1 MTDTQKTHDSDSRHL
16 QCQRYNVM
24 TSSIPDTE
32 SLTQHV
38 GSPSTNGYHHV
49 AVPVTNGRFAADT
62 KPTTPPLLSHQLKHD
77 KSILALVLSS
87 TLIYAGTEGG
97 EILVFDLKTYKRQ
110 AVIEG
115 HNGSVLGLF
124 LSTDESLLF
133 SSAGDRFVNVWDAKD
148 LQRVYCIYSTYDV
161 GDIFC
166 VSCSAALQTVYLG
179 AQNTSIQWYDLKER
193 NRRPLPDPTAHPFFR
208 EDRFFDSIGP
218 GGVRT
223 PRLEDNGPRHATG
236 GQDLEI
242 HRQHIKQYA
251 HYGYVYCMLL
261 TRVHTQEQYK
271 EVLISGGGD
280 GVVKIWALD
289 GSKGGAISELYAL
302 DDQREVGESVLSL
315 AVDGSFLYAGRLS
328 GEVNVWDLDTRQLVR
343 SLRCQTDD
351 VLALSVGG
359 GYLFCAGVTGI
370 VEKFNAQCERISRFP
385 AHKGRILASA
395 FSTHMNRPIYI
406 TGGNDSTI
414 SIWDIKDCVQTK
426 STTLKT
432 SNEKLIESLREFI
445 SYRTVSSD
453 PRYQADCR
461 RGASHLRNIFKNF
474 GAQTHMIAAPN
485 AEWNPIILAKFKGNS
500 SISNQRKKILFYGHY
515 DVVSAANEK
524 GKWITDPFT
533 MAGINDYLYGR
544 GTSDNKGPIMAA
556 IYAVAELVQNKALE
570 SDITFVIEGEEECGS
585 RGFAQA
591 VRINKKLIGDV
602 DWILLANS
610 YWLDDYVPC
619 LTYGLR
625 GVVHAT
631 VEVKSEHPDLHS
643 GVDGSTL
650 LDESLKDLV
659 TLLSRLTGKHNR
671 IEIPDFYDPVLS
683 PSVEEEH
690 HYEDI
695 TRTLLERNPALGD
708 QHELTETL
716 KRRWR
721 EASLTIHR
729 FHTSGPENSTIIPRL
744 ARASISL
751 RLVPNQEAESIAQSL
766 VSFLHEEFDKLDSK
780 NTLTV
785 NIDHL
790 AEPWLGDFNN
800 EMYKTLER
808 AIIDAWSAEDHS
820 KSRRRSSTRLSLSPV
835 NGPRVL
841 PTTSSTLANGSA
853 SPALQPIDDS
863 NLDETDDPVD
873 DSPKSSNRA
882 PSSASTIATQG
893 SKRRP
898 LYIREGGSIP
908 AIRFLEKEFNAPAA
922 QLPCGQASDN
932 AHLDNERI
940 RVVNLWMAK
949 AILGR
954 VFRELPKK

>member
-1 MTDTQKTHDSDSRHL
+1 MS
-16 QCQRYNVM
+16 
-24 TSSIPDTE
+24 SSIYDNEP
-32 SLTQHV
+32 LTHHV
-38 GSPSTNGYHHV
+38 GVSSINGIHHG
-49 AVPVTNGRFAADT
+49 ALPTTNGRFTTDE
-62 KPTTPPLLSHQLKHD
+62 KPPVAPLLLHQLKHD

-87 TLIYAGTEGG
+87 NSIYAGTEGG
-97 EILVFDLKTYKRQ
+97 EILVYDLRTYKRR

-115 HNGSVLGLF
+115 HSGSVLGLCI
-124 LSTDESLLF
+124 SSDERLLL
-133 SSAGDRFVNVWDAKD
+133 SSAGDRFVNVWDTES
-148 LQRVYCIYSTYDV
+148 LQRIYCIYSTYDV

-166 VSCSAALQTVYLG
+166 VSYSATLQTVYIG

-193 NRRPLPDPTAHPFFR
+193 NRRPVPNPTAHPSFR
-208 EDRFFDSIGP
+208 EDRFFDSLGP
-218 GGVRT
+218 GGIRT
-223 PRLEDNGPRHATG
+223 PRHEEDGPTHATG
-236 GQDLEI
+236 GRDLEI

-251 HYGYVYCMLL
+251 HYGYVYCMVLAH
-261 TRVHTQEQYK
+261 VHAEERYQ

-280 GVVKIWALD
+280 GAVKIWALD
-289 GSKGGAISELYAL
+289 STRSGAISELHTL
-302 DDQREVGESVLSL
+302 DDPREEGESVLSL
-315 AVDGSFLYAGRLS
+315 TVDGSFLYAGRLS
-328 GEVNVWDLDTRQLVR
+328 GEVNIWDLDTRQLVR

-359 GYLFCAGVTGI
+359 GYLFCAGVTGVI
-370 VEKFNAQCERISRFP
+370 EKFNAQCERVAGFQ
-385 AHKGRILASA
+385 AHDGRILASA
-395 FSTHMNRPIYI
+395 FSGHMNRPVYL

-414 SIWDIKDCVQTK
+414 LIWDVKDCIQARTK
-426 STTLKT
+426 AQKT
-432 SNEKLIESLREFI
+432 SNEKLIESLRQFI

-453 PRYQADCR
+453 PLYQADCR
-461 RGASHLRNIFKNF
+461 RGASHLRNVFKSF

-485 AEWNPIILAKFKGNS
+485 AEWNPIILAKFKGNPTTS
-500 SISNQRKKILFYGHY
+500 SQRKKILFYGHY

-524 GKWITDPFT
+524 GKWVTDPFT

-544 GTSDNKGPIMAA
+544 GTSDNKGPIIAA

-570 SDITFVIEGEEECGS
+570 SDITFLIEGEEESGS

-591 VRINKKLIGDV
+591 VRVNKKLIGDV

-610 YWLDDYVPC
+610 YWLDDHVPC

-631 VEVKSEHPDLHS
+631 VEIKSEHPDLHS
-643 GVDGSTL
+643 GVDGSSL

-659 TLLSRLTGKHNR
+659 TLLSKLTGKHNR
-671 IEIPDFYDPVLS
+671 IEIPGFYHPVLPLS
-683 PSVEEEH
+683 SEEER
-690 HYEDI
+690 HYEEI
-695 TRTLLERNPALGD
+695 TQTLLERNPALGD
-708 QHELTETL
+708 QQELAETL

-766 VSFLHEEFDKLDSK
+766 VSFMHEEFGKLDSK

-808 AIIDAWSAEDHS
+808 AITDAWSTEHHS
-820 KSRRRSSTRLSLSPV
+820 SVRRRSSTKSPLSPV
-835 NGPRVL
+835 TAPRVL

-853 SPALQPIDDS
+853 SPALQPTDDS
-863 NLDETDDPVD
+863 SPDSETEIDPP
-873 DSPKSSNRA
+873 SLPRRPRTS
-882 PSSASTIATQG
+882 SSASTSAASG
-893 SKRRP
+893 SVRKP

-940 RVVNLWMAK
+940 RVVNLGMAK
-949 AILGR
+949 MIFGK